1 MKFYLKI
8 RKKLSDLLNH
18 GLDGAC
24 SVFLAVPLV
33 MDWFVTDIRVQ
44 IEIICVGMLLYL
56 LYYCRNYYG
65 KTAGTWT
72 LDLHWRR
79 IFIDRQPE
87 KTEWDRKILR
97 RDQMQSDFL
106 LSAWQVFAAYEFVV
120 RPLALDPSSI
130 SLSAVFVLTVNTL
143 AGLTFL
149 YALWYYRAKMTG
161 SGE

>member
-1 MKFYLKI
+1 MG
-8 RKKLSDLLNH
+8 N
-18 GLDGAC
+18 
-24 SVFLAVPLV
+24 
-33 MDWFVTDIRVQ
+33 
-44 IEIICVGMLLYL
+44 LYL
-56 LYYCRNYYG
+56 GYFFSAVLSIW
-65 KTAGTWT
+65 A

-79 IFIDRQPE
+79 ICIHRQSE